1 MSDPIR
7 FDVRVLDRGGAYGT
21 NTVQGKRASCTHSAQ
36 AAVQSLAHKLV
47 TDRPVRV
54 LEQPTTEP
62 IHGLTLWRIEA

>member
-1 MSDPIR
+1 MATPIY
-7 FDVRVLDRGGAYGT
+7 FDVRVRDQGGAYVT
-21 NTVQGKRASCTHSAQ
+21 NTINGKRASCTHSPQ